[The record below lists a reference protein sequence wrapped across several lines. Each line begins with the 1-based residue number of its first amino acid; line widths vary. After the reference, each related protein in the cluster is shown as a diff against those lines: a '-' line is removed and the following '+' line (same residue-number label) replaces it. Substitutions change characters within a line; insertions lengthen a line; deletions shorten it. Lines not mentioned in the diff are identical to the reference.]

1 MIIKNILKKKINKCV
16 VRIIA
21 DDININW
28 NIPYLYEE
36 PSKGQGTG
44 FFVNI
49 NKESYII
56 TCAHVVNSSK
66 NIYIEI
72 PSLGSEKYECNIVS
86 IVPDFDIA
94 ILKCNQYKTKD
105 YLELGNS
112 DNLEVRMNVIVVG
125 YPASMSSSSRNS
137 NNLKYT
143 MGIINGQ
150 QKSFIQTDAVIN
162 PGNSGGPLLFNNK
175 VIGIN
180 SRKLVSESLE
190 NIGYS
195 VPINFLNVIFNSIDK
210 NIIYRPNLL
219 FTYNNTDKKL
229 IKEITCGKI
238 ENGIIVS
245 KIFKTSPLE
254 KTEIKKDT
262 IITEINNI
270 KIDNFGLSLNYKWLG
285 SSINIEDI
293 LNKFKSNEEI
303 KIKYYN
309 KDKLG
314 TCNIKLFEYIPSI
327 RTMYPIF
334 EDIPYFILGGIIFMN
349 FYLNHINNINNIDY
363 NLLCYITDREQ
374 LLKPKLYISFIFP
387 NSSVNILN
395 NIKKNDFITKINN
408 ISVNNIVKLKKALKK
423 PIIINKKKYIKI
435 EKDNGISVILRID
448 DIISQDLLLSKIY
461 NYPLNE
467 FHHKYM
473 KNKNI

>member
-21 DDININW
+21 DNININW
-28 NIPYLYEE
+28 DIPYLYEE

-49 NKESYII
+49 NKKSYII
-56 TCAHVVNSSK
+56 TCAHVINNSK

-72 PSLGSEKYECNIVS
+72 PSLGSEKYQCEIVS

-94 ILKCNQYKTKD
+94 IMKCNKYKSKD

-112 DNLEVRMNVIVVG
+112 DKLEVRMNVIVVG

-137 NNLKYT
+137 NNLKFT

-180 SRKLVSESLE
+180 SRKLVGESLE

-195 VPINFLNVIFNSIDK
+195 IPINYLNIIFNSINQ

-219 FTYNNTDKKL
+219 FSYNNTDKNI

-238 ENGIIVS
+238 ENGVIIS
-245 KIFKTSPLE
+245 NIFKKSPLE

-270 KIDNFGLSLNYKWLG
+270 HM
-285 SSINIEDI
+285 
-293 LNKFKSNEEI
+293 KFN
-303 KIKYYN
+303 
-309 KDKLG
+309 
-314 TCNIKLFEYIPSI
+314 
-327 RTMYPIF
+327 
-334 EDIPYFILGGIIFMN
+334 
-349 FYLNHINNINNIDY
+349 
-363 NLLCYITDREQ
+363 
-374 LLKPKLYISFIFP
+374 
-387 NSSVNILN
+387 
-395 NIKKNDFITKINN
+395 
-408 ISVNNIVKLKKALKK
+408 
-423 PIIINKKKYIKI
+423 
-435 EKDNGISVILRID
+435 
-448 DIISQDLLLSKIY
+448 
-461 NYPLNE
+461 
-467 FHHKYM
+467 
-473 KNKNI
+473 